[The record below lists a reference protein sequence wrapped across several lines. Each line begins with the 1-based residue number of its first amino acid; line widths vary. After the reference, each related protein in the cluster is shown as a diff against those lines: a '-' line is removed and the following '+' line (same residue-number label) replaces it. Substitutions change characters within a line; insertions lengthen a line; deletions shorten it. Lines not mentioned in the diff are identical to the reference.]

1 MWLCLQASL
10 DAQIRPDVTL
20 PNNSVVSRDQ
30 QTIKID
36 GGTTVG
42 DNLFHSFSEFS
53 VPTNIEAHFNN
64 NAAIRNIL
72 SRVTGNN
79 ISEIDGLIRANG
91 ASNLFLLNP
100 NGIIF
105 GPDAALN
112 IGGSFVGTTADSI
125 RFADGSEF
133 SANLGS
139 TPPLLSISQPIGLNF
154 RGNPEPINV
163 LGTGHSLTIDSSSI
177 FGILIRDPD
186 VAGLKAAPGESF
198 VLVGGD
204 VLFDGGLVT
213 ADSGQIEIGAVESG
227 LVGINDDFQLD
238 YANVDS
244 FKDVELIQRALLDAS
259 GVEPGSVQLNAE
271 TVSLDTGA
279 VVLNQNFGVSP
290 DRPIQVNASTLKI
303 KGTAADQRIRTQ
315 LNSVAFGP
323 GTGADIQVF
332 VTDLILEDGA
342 RIDTV
347 NVGDGGSGNILIEA
361 SESISLSGTSPSSTD
376 FVRFTSQIASRSQG
390 DGNGGNLDI
399 STKRITSR
407 DGGNIVSAANLAR
420 GLGGN
425 VTVRASESIEL
436 IGVDPVSLFSSS
448 IGTATVFG
456 GDAGNVFIETPR
468 LLLVDGGRVD
478 ASTFLE
484 AKAGNIEIIAS
495 ESVEVRG
502 TVPGSLNPSLISA
515 VANELDPI
523 LQDIFGLP
531 PRPFGDSG
539 NVKITTPNLNVSDGG
554 EVSVRNDG
562 LGRAGELIINSNSVF
577 VNNRGKITASTFSGD
592 GGTITINAQEF
603 LNLGGA
609 GLISSTAGGTGDGG
623 QIDISS
629 KFLVAEPGSNSDITA
644 NAFGGRG
651 GTINIASLAM
661 FGIQVRDSLTPDNDI
676 TAFSELEPLLN
687 VTTFDPNAGLLSI
700 QEAVIDPN
708 ALIAQNTC
716 RRGTQSELSVTGRG
730 GLPPTAADDL
740 TVSVT
745 KINLIEPVSQPLDYQ
760 ASDSAQNTRIV
771 TQKSKAVLPTQGW
784 VLTEKG
790 ELLLTEY
797 NPASPDAKRWRSHI
811 SGCNVS
817 PSPS

>member
-1 MWLCLQASL
+1 MFAQPHLH
-10 DAQIRPDVTL
+10 AQINPDGTL

-42 DNLFHSFSEFS
+42 GNLFHSFSEFS

-64 NAAIRNIL
+64 SAAIRNIL
-72 SRVTGNN
+72 SRVTGSNL
-79 ISEIDGLIRANG
+79 SQIDGSISTNG

-105 GPDAALN
+105 GPNATLN

-154 RGNPEPINV
+154 RGNAKPINV
-163 LGTGHSLTIDSSSI
+163 LGTGHALTIDSSN

-186 VAGLKAAPGESF
+186 VAGLKTAPGESF

-227 LVGINDDFQLD
+227 FVGINDDFQLD

-244 FKDVELIQRALLDAS
+244 FKDVDLIQRALLDAS

-303 KGTAADQRIRTQ
+303 KGTEAEQRIRTQ

-361 SESISLSGTSPSSTD
+361 SESISLSGTSPSNTD

-390 DGNGGNLDI
+390 VGNSGNLDI

-407 DGGNIVSAANLAR
+407 DGGNIV
-420 GLGGN
+420 
-425 VTVRASESIEL
+425 
-436 IGVDPVSLFSSS
+436 
-448 IGTATVFG
+448 
-456 GDAGNVFIETPR
+456 
-468 LLLVDGGRVD
+468 
-478 ASTFLE
+478 
-484 AKAGNIEIIAS
+484 
-495 ESVEVRG
+495 
-502 TVPGSLNPSLISA
+502 
-515 VANELDPI
+515 
-523 LQDIFGLP
+523 
-531 PRPFGDSG
+531 
-539 NVKITTPNLNVSDGG
+539 
-554 EVSVRNDG
+554 
-562 LGRAGELIINSNSVF
+562 
-577 VNNRGKITASTFSGD
+577 
-592 GGTITINAQEF
+592 
-603 LNLGGA
+603 
-609 GLISSTAGGTGDGG
+609 
-623 QIDISS
+623 
-629 KFLVAEPGSNSDITA
+629 
-644 NAFGGRG
+644 
-651 GTINIASLAM
+651 
-661 FGIQVRDSLTPDNDI
+661 
-676 TAFSELEPLLN
+676 
-687 VTTFDPNAGLLSI
+687 
-700 QEAVIDPN
+700 
-708 ALIAQNTC
+708 
-716 RRGTQSELSVTGRG
+716 
-730 GLPPTAADDL
+730 
-740 TVSVT
+740 
-745 KINLIEPVSQPLDYQ
+745 
-760 ASDSAQNTRIV
+760 
-771 TQKSKAVLPTQGW
+771 
-784 VLTEKG
+784 
-790 ELLLTEY
+790 
-797 NPASPDAKRWRSHI
+797 
-811 SGCNVS
+811 
-817 PSPS
+817 